1 MTISKNGTG
10 TGTVTNNP
18 SGTTFNAGTAVT
30 LTATPDASSV
40 FGGWSGGGCSGTSPT
55 CTVTMNANTSVTA
68 TFTVKTFTVTAGS
81 VTNGTISPSGA
92 TTVNY
97 GASRTY
103 TITPAAGYGVT
114 GVTVDGSSVGAV
126 SSYTFSNVTANH
138 GISATF
144 AANTYTLTINKAGNG
159 NGTVTNNLSGSNV
172 ISGTVVSLTALPD
185 SSSVFGGWS
194 GACSGT
200 SQTCTV
206 TMSANASV
214 TATFL
219 LETNK
224 PVSSISQPTGGATIP
239 KSTYTI
245 KGTADDRSGSGIQK
259 VEVSLDNGQ
268 TWKPASGTGSWSY
281 GWQIPAAGTYLLKSR
296 ATDLVGNR
304 EDPAAGVSVT
314 VLSYQPTPVQV
325 SGRQLLVKGT
335 PFTVK
340 GVVYSPTPVGDDPS
354 SDSPYGDYFTTNFSA
369 IHDRDLPVLRELG
382 ANALRLPYWDNAA
395 DHHQFLD
402 KAYNGG
408 INPIYVIAGYWIDK
422 GLELDPQ
429 STSNVREHIK
439 SDFRQMVALH
449 KDHPAILMWSIG
461 SDLND
466 AGAYAT
472 AELPHLFSLMDEM
485 AFEVRTEEGPN
496 FHPVTTALNDQ
507 DLINTISAFEGSVPN
522 LGLWGANVYR
532 GNTFG
537 SLFADFER
545 ASQKPLI
552 ILEYGIDAYDHTRR
566 TEYESFQ
573 ADYAERLWKEIK
585 ANSQVCP
592 GGSIREYSDQW
603 WKGAYFPDATCT
615 PDNNPAGQG
624 ACGYASIAQPDGFA
638 DEEWWGLV
646 RMVPRDSGLDGI
658 EPRAAYSRLQQLW
671 RSASLDL
678 ISPNGGQS
686 LRVGRFQSIRW
697 NYSGTIGSLIKIELL
712 KKGTVYRTIAQK
724 ASIGSN
730 GSGSFTW
737 FVPFWIKTGSDYQ
750 IRITS
755 VDNSQYK
762 DTSDSTFTIT
772 NR

>member
-1 MTISKNGTG
+1 
-10 TGTVTNNP
+10 
-18 SGTTFNAGTAVT
+18 
-30 LTATPDASSV
+30 
-40 FGGWSGGGCSGTSPT
+40 
-55 CTVTMNANTSVTA
+55 MNSNI
-68 TFTVKTFTVTAGS
+68 TVTAGFNLKAY
-81 VTNGTISPSGA
+81 TITATAGANGSISPAGA
-92 TTVNY
+92 TQVNY
-97 GASRTY
+97 GAGQTF
-103 TITPAAGYGVT
+103 TITPAAGYRVAA
-114 GVTVDGSSVGAV
+114 VTVDGSSVGAV
-126 SSYTFSNVTANH
+126 SSYTFSNVTASH
-138 GISATF
+138 TISATF
-144 AANTYTLTINKAGNG
+144 AVNTYTLTINKAGNG

-172 ISGTVVSLTALPD
+172 ISGTVVSITALPD

-194 GACSGT
+194 GDCSGT
-200 SQTCTV
+200 SPTCTV

-268 TWKPASGTGSWSY
+268 TWKPASGSGSWSHE
-281 GWQIPAAGTYLLKSR
+281 WQIPAAGTYLLKSR
-296 ATDLVGNR
+296 ATDVVGNM
-304 EDPAAGVSVT
+304 EAPAAGVSVT

-325 SGRQLLVKGT
+325 SGRQLLVKGA

-340 GVVYSPTPVGDDPS
+340 GVVYSPTPIGDDPQS
-354 SDSPYGDYFTTNFSA
+354 APFGDYFTDDYSA

-382 ANALRLPYWDNAA
+382 ANALRLYYWDKSA

-422 GLELDPQ
+422 GLELDPL
-429 STSNVREHIK
+429 SELNVRGSIK
-439 SDFRQMVALH
+439 EDFRQMVALH

-466 AGAYAT
+466 AEAYGNK
-472 AELPHLFSLMDEM
+472 LPDLFSLINEM
-485 AFEVRTEEGPN
+485 ASDAQAEEGLN
-496 FHPVTTALNDQ
+496 YHPVTTALKDQ
-507 DLINTISAFEGSVPN
+507 DLIQTITDFEGAVPKV
-522 LGLWGANVYR
+522 GLWGANVYR

-552 ILEYGIDAYDHTRR
+552 ILEYGIDAYNHTRL
-566 TEYESFQ
+566 TEDESFQ
-573 ADYAERLWKEIK
+573 ADYAELLWKEIMAK
-585 ANSQVCP
+585 SQVCL
-592 GGSIREYSDQW
+592 GGSIREYSDQE
-603 WKGAYFPDATCT
+603 A
-615 PDNNPAGQG
+615 
-624 ACGYASIAQPDGFA
+624 
-638 DEEWWGLV
+638 WWGLV
-646 RMVPRDSGLDGI
+646 RMVPRDSGIDGI

-678 ISPNGGQS
+678 ISPNGGES

-697 NYSGTIGSLIKIELL
+697 NYSGPIGSLIRIELL
-712 KKGTVYRTIAQK
+712 KKGTVYRTLAQK

-755 VDNSQYK
+755 VDNGQYK
-762 DTSDSTFTIT
+762 DTSGSIFTIT